1 MQNILIVEDVPEVI
15 QWMSQLIGGIF
26 PSATLTSVSSI
37 DAAKKQIA
45 DNCFELVLLDLG
57 LPDGCGTDLITP
69 LKSTNP
75 SALCVVLT
83 IFDDASHLFA
93 ALKAGADGYL
103 IKSADDPEIKI
114 ALEGIV
120 AGRPPLSASIAT
132 QILAHFHVPQV
143 ACESV
148 KLTPREEEMLILISN
163 GYSTREAA
171 NCLGIAANTAAG
183 YLKATYQ
190 KLQVCNRAEATLR
203 AVQLGLVKPD

>member
-1 MQNILIVEDVPEVI
+1 MQNILIVEDLPEVI
-15 QWMSQLIGGIF
+15 HWMSQIIGDVY
-26 PSATLTSVSSI
+26 PDSKLSSARSI

-45 DNCFELVLLDLG
+45 QNRFDLALLDLG
-57 LPDGCGTDLITP
+57 LPDGCGTDLIAL
-69 LKSTNP
+69 LKSANP

-83 IFDDASHLFA
+83 IFDDASHLFG

-103 IKSADDPEIKI
+103 IKSGEDPEIQSALLGI
-114 ALEGIV
+114 AQ
-120 AGRPPLSASIAT
+120 GRPPLSASIAT
-132 QILAHFHVPQV
+132 QILAHFHVPQA
-143 ACESV
+143 ACEAIN
-148 KLTPREEEMLILISN
+148 LTPREEEMLILISN

-171 NCLGIAANTAAG
+171 NCLGISANTAAG